1 MSDTKMVG
9 ANEVQKGGFILMGGI
24 ACKVVDLEI
33 SKPGKHGHTKVRI
46 SAIGLVDGKKRIEV
60 MPGHDNVEI
69 PIVEKRNAQVL
80 SVQGEMANVMDAEN
94 YETFDIKIPEEFKG
108 QAGRAEERPQGPGQL
123 TADESV
129 EEDPQPQ
136 DARPG
141 LRAAPL
147 FGGEHGH
154 ALHELADIR
163 GSAEEVERIS

>member
-1 MSDTKMVG
+1 MADTKMVG

-46 SAIGLVDGKKRIEV
+46 SAMGLVDGKKRIEV

-108 QAGRAEERPQGPGQL
+108 QVKDGMSVMYWVIMNERVIKQVKS
-123 TADESV
+123 E
-129 EEDPQPQ
+129 
-136 DARPG
+136 
-141 LRAAPL
+141 
-147 FGGEHGH
+147 
-154 ALHELADIR
+154 
-163 GSAEEVERIS
+163 